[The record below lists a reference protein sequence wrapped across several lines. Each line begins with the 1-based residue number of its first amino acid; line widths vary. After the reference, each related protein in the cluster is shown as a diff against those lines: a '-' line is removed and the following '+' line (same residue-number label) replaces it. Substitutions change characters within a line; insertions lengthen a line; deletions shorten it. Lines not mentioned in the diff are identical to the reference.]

1 MELPGLKGDRVTRTH
16 HEPSPPTIPGQEV
29 STSASRLTG
38 VKVVAS
44 KRRHAAA
51 ASRIIAVGVSTS
63 AMLGI
68 VAALAANPP
77 SWAKPATPAGAS
89 TPADGGVP
97 STPATTIVVA
107 PVETI
112 RQTVYVDENG
122 NPIDPAQLGPGGAYQ
137 LATTTTCPGGTC

>member
-1 MELPGLKGDRVTRTH
+1 MTRTH
-16 HEPSPPTIPGQEV
+16 NHTTHAASTPVPAGQEV

-38 VKVVAS
+38 VRVVAS

-68 VAALAANPP
+68 VAALASNPP
-77 SWAKPATPAGAS
+77 SWAKPAAAPTETGTGTATAPGATS
-89 TPADGGVP
+89 T
-97 STPATTIVVA
+97 VVA
-107 PVETI
+107 PVATV
-112 RQTVYVDENG
+112 RQTIYVDENG
-122 NPIDPAQLGPGGAYQ
+122 KPIDPSQLGPGGAYQ